1 MDRCCLFAS
10 DLAGNCDLAAS
21 SGSNVSDTAAI
32 HEGGGCGDVLGHEYR
47 SPGVGNVTHSEN
59 DLLIREYQEINA
71 HLRTNTTQ
79 FVNWFSLLLT
89 FSLVTAM
96 ALLVTNVHR
105 SGLRGIALEY
115 GVPIVCLI
123 LHVLVFAGILI
134 FRHYIIAAHSKI
146 DEIISLLGD
155 KGGSPVPVRFSLWMT
170 HLMAAGFVVSYFTWL
185 SLLVFP

>member
-1 MDRCCLFAS
+1 MTL
-10 DLAGNCDLAAS
+10 
-21 SGSNVSDTAAI
+21 
-32 HEGGGCGDVLGHEYR
+32 
-47 SPGVGNVTHSEN
+47 SEN
-59 DLLIREYQEINA
+59 DLLLQEYQEINA

-79 FVNWFSLLLT
+79 SVNWFSFLRT
-89 FSLVTAM
+89 FSLVTAT

-155 KGGSPVPVRFSLWMT
+155 KGGSPIPVRFSLWMT